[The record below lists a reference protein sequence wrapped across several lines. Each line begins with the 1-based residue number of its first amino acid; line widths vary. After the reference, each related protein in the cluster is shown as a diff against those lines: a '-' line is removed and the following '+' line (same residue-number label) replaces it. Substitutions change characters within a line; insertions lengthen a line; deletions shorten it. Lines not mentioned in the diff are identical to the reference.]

1 MKLRIFIFIILFI
14 ANTSLA
20 HNKNVTETNKYVAAL
35 KKVTDVMVIDV
46 ASPVAASRYYA
57 YITLTS
63 YECISIFN
71 NKLNSSFSKH
81 INGYENIQIDSIII
95 NGSDVKLASILSILK
110 CGQKLLPSGY
120 LLDKD
125 IALLKKKYIIDKQH
139 EKKFNQTSNVVD
151 AVIGNI
157 LTYAKK
163 DGFNKLN
170 NLPRYI
176 NKEGEGYWKQTP
188 PTFMLPVEPHWNTI
202 RPFLL
207 DSAQQFK
214 PVAPIKYD
222 TNKNTDFYQLV
233 NEVYESSLHQNI
245 NQKNIA
251 LFWDCNPFAVQR
263 LGHVEFGLKKISPG
277 GHWIGIT
284 GIACKKIYASLEK
297 TALTHVLVSLSMADA
312 FIACWDEKYRSNR
325 VRPETV
331 IQNLIDRRWKPLL
344 QTPPFPE
351 YVSGHSVVSNTAADI
366 LTQIFGD
373 NFKYL
378 DDTEIE
384 FGLPSVKFSSFNN
397 AAAEASISRLYGG
410 IHFRDAIE
418 QGNVLGKKVAGLSKS
433 KLSMF
438 FDRIKSIPVVQ

>member
-1 MKLRIFIFIILFI
+1 MKLRIFILIFLFI
-14 ANTSLA
+14 ANTCLA
-20 HNKNVTETNKYVAAL
+20 NNKNVTETNKYVAAL
-35 KKVTDVMVIDV
+35 KKVTDVMVFDV

-57 YITLTS
+57 YITLAS
-63 YECISIFN
+63 YESISVFN
-71 NKLNSSFSKH
+71 NKTNPSFSGY
-81 INGYENIQIDSIII
+81 IYGYENIKIDSAII
-95 NGSDVKLASILSILK
+95 NESDIKLASILSILK

-125 IALLKKKYIIDKQH
+125 IALLKRKYIINKQR
-139 EKKFNQTSNVVD
+139 ENKFNQTSNLVD

-157 LTYAKK
+157 LAYAKK

-176 NKEGEGYWKQTP
+176 NKEGDGYWKQTP

-202 RPFLL
+202 RTFLL

-214 PVAPIKYD
+214 PPTPIKYD
-222 TNKNTDFYQLV
+222 TTKNTDFYKLV

-245 NQKNIA
+245 DQKNVA

-263 LGHVEFGLKKISPG
+263 LGHIEYGIKKISPG
-277 GHWIGIT
+277 GHWVGIT
-284 GIACKKIYASLEK
+284 GIACKKVNASLEK
-297 TALTHVLVSLSMADA
+297 TTLTHVLVSLSMADA
-312 FIACWDEKYRSNR
+312 FIACWDEKYRSSR

-331 IQNLIDRRWKPLL
+331 IQNLFDRRWKPLL

-351 YVSGHSVVSNTAADI
+351 YVSGHSVVSSTAADI

-378 DDTEIE
+378 DDTEVE
-384 FGLPSVKFSSFNN
+384 FGLPSVKFISFNN
-397 AAAEASISRLYGG
+397 AAAQASVSRLYGG

-418 QGNVLGKKVAGLSKS
+418 QGNILGKKVAGLSKT
-433 KLSMF
+433 KLEMF
-438 FDRIKSIPVVQ
+438 FERIK